1 MQALRAR
8 PPLWYAIPVRSL
20 ALASL
25 ALAAA
30 LASGC
35 GGGSSDAARKTVFD
49 PGAANTNNAVLVENT
64 PGNGEPPSGLERPY
78 HPLDREAV
86 AGQAHWIGVSIL
98 HDGVRFS
105 RPSRWLIH
113 DAALDP
119 GRTYLQ
125 YISPTGAY
133 SFAFYER
140 TDSAG
145 DAWKDVMQRYE
156 NDVVAAG
163 AKMTGQRV
171 PMATD
176 TNQGRAY
183 TVVRKIDAG
192 KLALASKSREIL
204 LRGPHHIVLVQV
216 VAQDD
221 GIDRLGSE
229 LLEVLRHIEVL

>member
-1 MQALRAR
+1 M
-8 PPLWYAIPVRSL
+8 RSL
-20 ALASL
+20 APGSI

-30 LASGC
+30 LASAC
-35 GGGSSDAARKTVFD
+35 GGGSDSANARKTVFD
-49 PGAANTNNAVLVENT
+49 PGAAGTNAVLVEN
-64 PGNGEPPSGLERPY
+64 GSGESAPAEALERPY

-86 AGQAHWIGVSIL
+86 AGQARWIGVSIL

-105 RPSRWLIH
+105 RPSRWMIH

-133 SFAFYER
+133 SFAVYER

-145 DAWKDVMQRYE
+145 DSWKDVMQRYE
-156 NDVVAAG
+156 ADVVAAG
-163 AKMTGQRV
+163 AKAIGQRV

-183 TVVRKIDAG
+183 TVARKIEAG

-204 LRGPHHIVLVQV
+204 LRGKHHIVLVQV

-221 GIDRLGSE
+221 GIDRLSAE
-229 LLEVLRHIEVL
+229 LLEVIEHVEVL